1 MAGSRRRASLAATV
15 GSWSSAGFLSGTCV
29 IAEKDPQVEQG
40 VQGLGQLG
48 RVSFVASR
56 RGSHGDHEEA
66 PQAVDRA
73 RARSGIKMF
82 PFRTERGIF
91 RNMPR
96 TRTSDRD
103 ILGRAIEQVTN
114 AASRQLGA
122 QVTLVVPS
130 SAGRADAVVELTA
143 PDATRATL
151 IVEAKSSAP
160 SSGDALAM
168 IEQLSRYIA
177 ASGRPAKPVLAAG
190 YLSPAV
196 RELLAQRGVGYADVT
211 GNVRVALDRPALFV
225 RDVGASRD
233 PWRGPGRPAG
243 DLKGVPAARIVRA
256 LIDYRPPYGLPELA
270 RRSGASVGATYRL
283 IEFLERE
290 ALVIRRAAPRGEDE
304 TRRRGG
310 SGDVVDVDWRR
321 LLVRWG
327 QEFRA
332 KAPPLRQYLEPRGMG
347 ALMDA
352 LREEPDDT
360 YVLTGSPAAARFG
373 PSAPARLAVLYAEK
387 PADLA
392 ERLSLRETDR
402 GANVLLAPHWMV
414 SCSRDRRSSTAFA
427 SPRRA
432 RSPPTSSTAP
442 DGNPKRPRR

>member
-1 MAGSRRRASLAATV
+1 M
-15 GSWSSAGFLSGTCV
+15 
-29 IAEKDPQVEQG
+29 
-40 VQGLGQLG
+40 
-48 RVSFVASR
+48 
-56 RGSHGDHEEA
+56 
-66 PQAVDRA
+66 
-73 RARSGIKMF
+73 
-82 PFRTERGIF
+82 
-91 RNMPR
+91 
-96 TRTSDRD
+96 
-103 ILGRAIEQVTN
+103 
-114 AASRQLGA
+114 
-122 QVTLVVPS
+122 
-130 SAGRADAVVELTA
+130 
-143 PDATRATL
+143 
-151 IVEAKSSAP
+151 
-160 SSGDALAM
+160 
-168 IEQLSRYIA
+168 
-177 ASGRPAKPVLAAG
+177 
-190 YLSPAV
+190 

-402 GANVLLAPHWMV
+402 GANVLLAAPLDGVM
-414 SCSRDRRSSTAFA
+414 F
-427 SPRRA
+427 A
-432 RSPPTSSTAP
+432 RSEVIDGLRVAAP
-442 DGNPKRPRR
+442 SQVAADLLNGPGREPEEAEALMDWMEANEAAWRR